1 MILRVKTIR
10 QEYIISRLFAEG
22 LYYVKRIDANTVKFA
37 KSQSDINGG
46 IFTKVDPDG
55 GVDTVTIT
63 SNDVEKYSFQ
73 GKVIEPQKLIRE
85 VKSPIADSVK
95 TSTNPGYTGLLVDGV
110 EVLNYKSKDF
120 VYYGILESVNVIKGG
135 ENFDVINPP
144 IVAINDNVGSG
155 ATAVSAIR
163 GSLKEIK
170 VLNSGF
176 DYVEEPV
183 IKISGGNGRDA
194 AAAAKLNIVPHELLI
209 NGDGVGLGTV
219 KLDAAGINTS
229 SIGFTTYHRFRPG
242 ERVVYDP
249 LGSIPIVGLATQATY
264 YVSSVSEYT
273 IQLHKKL
280 MMRQLLE

>member
-1 MILRVKTIR
+1 MNTVDSEGKTIR

-46 IFTKVDPDG
+46 IFTKVNPDG
-55 GVDTVTIT
+55 GVDTVTIV
-63 SNDVEKYSFQ
+63 SNDVEKYAFQ

-85 VKSPIADSVK
+85 VKSPVADSVK
-95 TSTNPGYTGLLVDGV
+95 TSTNPGYTGLLIDGV

-120 VYYGILESVNVIKGG
+120 VYYGNLESINVIKGG
-135 ENFDVINPP
+135 DNFDVFNPP

-155 ATAVSAIR
+155 ATAVCAIK

-176 DYVEEPV
+176 DYVEEPI
-183 IKISGGNGRDA
+183 IKISGGNGTGANA
-194 AAAAKLNIVPHELLI
+194 APKLNKVSHELLI

-273 IQLHKKL
+273 V
-280 MMRQLLE
+280 QLLSLIHI